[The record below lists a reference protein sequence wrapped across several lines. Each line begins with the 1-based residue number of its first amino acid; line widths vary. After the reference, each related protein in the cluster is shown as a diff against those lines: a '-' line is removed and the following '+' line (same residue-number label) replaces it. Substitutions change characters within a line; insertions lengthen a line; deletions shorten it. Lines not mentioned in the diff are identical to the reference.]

1 MNPFAG
7 RHPGRANG
15 SHSPRPAR
23 VSVEAPYGTL
33 CPPRAAPAA
42 VVYCIEM
49 QTPPNKRI
57 RVGPAGWSY
66 ADWEGIVYPKR
77 KGRSFDPLEY
87 IASYFDLVEINS
99 TFYRVPPR
107 SVCRRWSERVA
118 GRPDFLFTAKA
129 PQEITHRAKPHPE
142 EDLAAFKTAMA
153 PLFESNRLGAVLVQ
167 FPWSFRP
174 TPETMAYVKTVTE
187 RLRPFPTAVEVRH
200 GGWGAPRALAFF
212 RDQGIALCGI
222 DQPLI
227 GNSLA
232 PDSYVPGS
240 GLAYFRLHGRNKDK
254 WFAKHA
260 GRDERYNYLYDASEL
275 APWRERI
282 GHAAKGAL
290 NVFAVL
296 NNHFRGQAVVNALQL
311 QTMLTGEKARAP
323 RTIVSSYPHSEQ
335 FLVAGD
341 GEGPSRRGAR
351 DGQRGLFEKDDDD

>member
-1 MNPFAG
+1 MNRFAG
-7 RHPGRANG
+7 GSGKLAPSAKGAVFPSKAPGADL
-15 SHSPRPAR
+15 P
-23 VSVEAPYGTL
+23 
-33 CPPRAAPAA
+33 AAPNYRR
-42 VVYCIEM
+42 VVYWNEM
-49 QTPPNKRI
+49 QTSANKRI

-66 ADWEGIVYPKR
+66 ADWEGIVYPKPR
-77 KGRSFDPLEY
+77 GRSFDPLEY
-87 IASYFDLVEINS
+87 IASYFDLVEIDS

-129 PQEITHRAKPHPE
+129 PQEITHRARPHPE
-142 EDLAAFKTAMA
+142 EDLAPFKTALE
-153 PLFESNRLGAVLVQ
+153 PLFDTGRLGAVLVQ

-174 TPETMAYVKTVTE
+174 TPEAMAHVKTVTE
-187 RLRPFPTAVEVRH
+187 CLHPFPTAVEVRH
-200 GGWGAPRALAFF
+200 GGWGEPRALAFF

-232 PDSYVPGS
+232 PDSWVSGS

-254 WFAKHA
+254 WFAKDA
-260 GRDERYNYLYDASEL
+260 GRNERYNYLYDVSQL

-282 GHAAKGAL
+282 GHAAKDAG

-311 QTMLTGEKARAP
+311 QTMLSGKKARAP
-323 RTIVSSYPHSEQ
+323 RTVLSSYPHAEE

-341 GEGPSRRGAR
+341 EESPLPRRPR
-351 DGQRGLFEKDDDD
+351 DGQRGLFEKEED